1 MKIIPVKTTGP
12 DERGFTAEYFHGR
25 LGTQLI
31 VFRKA
36 GTVSGR
42 HYHKGISITKNP
54 EIFILLSGTCIVNWR
69 EVNSSMLHTATIT
82 GPVYMEIPPYT
93 WHEFVT
99 ETDCTFI
106 ELNSLSEHAA
116 DTFYTD

>member
-1 MKIIPVKTTGP
+1 MKITPIKTTGP

-69 EVNSSMLHTATIT
+69 EVNSSLLHSATVT
-82 GPVYMEIPPYT
+82 GPVYMETPPYT

-106 ELNSLSEHAA
+106 EMNSLSEHAA
-116 DTFYTD
+116 DTFYID